1 MNMEYAFALD
11 VCVVSYM
18 FHIYLGKLTTTYGYE
33 KGNRQWTKTT
43 SPWCVHE
50 SHLLMYNTLDE
61 VHKVY
66 EAMKNI
72 MEGKIK
78 YAYKKVGDGMFQT

>member
-1 MNMEYAFALD
+1 M
-11 VCVVSYM
+11 V
-18 FHIYLGKLTTTYGYE
+18 YE

-43 SPWCVHE
+43 SPWCVQN
-50 SHLLMYNTLDE
+50 LLFAMYNTLDE

-78 YAYKKVGDGMFQT
+78 YAYKKVGDAYVPDIDEKQKCQCMYDTYLKPLVEP